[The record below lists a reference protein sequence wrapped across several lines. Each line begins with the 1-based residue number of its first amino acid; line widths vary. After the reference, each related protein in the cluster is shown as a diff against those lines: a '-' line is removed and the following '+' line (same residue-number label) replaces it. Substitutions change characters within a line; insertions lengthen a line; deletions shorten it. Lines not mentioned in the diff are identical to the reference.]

1 MVGLVLSWVPP
12 SRPRRPCFRP
22 LRATASHAGTR
33 RSTTGRMVLCMSL
46 VRYQQSGSGD
56 HKWMGDTLGEEL
68 YGVVYVC
75 TYVYVCV
82 FYGVYARM

>member
-1 MVGLVLSWVPP
+1 
-12 SRPRRPCFRP
+12 
-22 LRATASHAGTR
+22 
-33 RSTTGRMVLCMSL
+33 MSL